1 MVGIEKIVLFEI
13 LGVMLLNLRELMM
26 LFIMGGKNIEF
37 KMNNYLCVINICYVE
52 RVFFLL
58 EIEGFVF
65 VCF

>member
-26 LFIMGGKNIEF
+26 LFIMEGKNIEF